1 MINEKYNEENTK
13 KAQEL
18 TKKLEEE
25 FARRQEMLRL
35 LEEKHD

>member
-13 KAQEL
+13 KVQEL

>member
-13 KAQEL
+13 KVQEL

-35 LEEKHD
+35 LEEKHG